1 MIMMTGPQT
10 IAIVF
15 TAEAGVFSKIVETK
29 PITPFQSG
37 ISPPGSTILLV

>member
-1 MIMMTGPQT
+1 MMTGSQT

-15 TAEAGVFSKIVETK
+15 TAEGGVFSKIAGTK
-29 PITPFQSG
+29 PTSPFQSG